1 MALWRREKLD
11 QLLRE
16 ELAAL
21 IDREIEFPDGVL
33 VTITRVEV
41 SPDIHYA
48 KVYFSVMGDTGDS
61 VMELLQKNIYTL
73 QQMVN
78 KRIQRRPVP
87 RIRFEIDEGEMRR
100 EEIEKTMIEIKKRKE
115 L

>member
-1 MALWRREKLD
+1 MSRRTEQLE

-16 ELAAL
+16 ELSRL
-21 IDREIEFPDGVL
+21 IDREIEFPEGTL
-33 VTITRVEV
+33 VTITHVSV

-48 KVYFSVMGDTGDS
+48 SAYLSILGGRHEEVLEV
-61 VMELLQKNIYTL
+61 LQKNIYAL

-87 RIRFEIDEGEMRR
+87 RIEFVIDVGEERR
-100 EEIEKTMIEIKKRKE
+100 EVLEKSIIELKKKGDF
-115 L
+115 